1 MTVITFVGVEN
12 FRSIRSSSLE
22 GLEDYAA
29 IVGLNSAGK
38 SNVLRALNLFFNGYL
53 DEQRSPLVMSDD
65 FSSFAPKRK
74 RKTISVTVGFRI
86 GDEFKVRGQ
95 EAFHAA
101 AGITDE
107 LFIRRQWSLGLD
119 KSTVIEALYFGA
131 DIDNLT
137 EAAGDDLAS
146 VLTHIRAVR
155 FVYVPNH
162 ARAADLIKS
171 ELAPLR
177 SNLVARLRS
186 TKAYR
191 ESSVDGLLGELRD
204 MGTRMFGDTSKA
216 LTKGLPGVGLEPDL
230 PGDFADLVFTMGV
243 NAIADGEVA
252 RAPEFEGSG
261 AQSFMLLHVLDLAD
275 RTRRAG
281 GFGWVQASVW
291 AMEEPE
297 SFLHAALRAQFS
309 TDLHEYSTDS
319 KRQVLVTTH
328 QDEFVRVAQH
338 AWFAAKG
345 PDTIYTKMTARDAL
359 EASMRASVT
368 SFAHPLF
375 AYPTEPIVIV
385 EGKFDEVHLRAAMQS
400 AGMRPRWRLL
410 SPSAAFGEDIGGDSV
425 RPYLQY
431 NKQVIASRP
440 LSAPVLVLR
449 DWEASDAGKYDVHLK
464 VHPYSRCLVA
474 PEHLVNPR
482 LDQSFVGIERYVST
496 ELIEKVVPSE
506 DLGLENAL
514 QDARYRI
521 KRPVLDSMKPTLA
534 KAVRDGGETPGKHM
548 KQLVEWLD
556 DEVVKILDSV
566 PASAFS

>member
-1 MTVITFVGVEN
+1 MTVITYVGVEN
-12 FRSIRSSSLE
+12 FRSIRSATLE

-38 SNVLRALNLFFNGYL
+38 SNVLRAMNLFFNGYL

-65 FSSFAPKRK
+65 FSSFAPKGK
-74 RKTISVTVGFRI
+74 KKTISVTVGFRI
-86 GDEFKVRGQ
+86 GEDFKVRGQ

-107 LFIRRQWSLGLD
+107 LFIRRQWSLGFD
-119 KSTVIEALYFGA
+119 KSTVVDTLQYGA
-131 DIDNLT
+131 DLDNLL
-137 EAAGDDLAS
+137 EATGDELAS

-162 ARAADLIKS
+162 TRAADLIKS

-186 TKAYR
+186 TRAYR
-191 ESSVDGLLGELRD
+191 QSSVDVLLGELRD
-204 MGTRMFGDTSKA
+204 MGNRMFGDTSTA
-216 LTKGLPGVGLEPDL
+216 LSQGLPGLGLEPDL

-281 GFGWVQASVW
+281 GFGWVQASIW

-309 TDLHEYSTDS
+309 TDLHAYSTDS
-319 KRQVLVTTH
+319 KRQVFVTTH
-328 QDEFVRVAQH
+328 QDEFVRVASH
-338 AWFAAKG
+338 AWFAAKR
-345 PDTIYTKMTARDAL
+345 PDTTYTKMTAREAL
-359 EASMRASVT
+359 ETSMRASVT

-400 AGMRPRWRLL
+400 AGLRPRWRLL

-449 DWEASDAGKYDVHLK
+449 DWEASDAAKYDAHLK
-464 VHPYSRCLVA
+464 VHPYSKCLTA
-474 PEHLVNPR
+474 PEDLVNPR
-482 LDQSFVGIERYVST
+482 LDQSFVGIERYLST
-496 ELIEKVVPSE
+496 ALVEQVVTVE
-506 DLGLENAL
+506 NLGLENGL
-514 QDARYRI
+514 PGARYRI
-521 KRPVLDSMKPTLA
+521 NRAFLDSTKPALA
-534 KAVRDGGETPGKHM
+534 KAVREGGEDPGEHM
-548 KQLVEWLD
+548 QNLVKWLD
-556 DEVVKILDSV
+556 AEVVKILDSV